1 MIPRHND
8 PGAPFAADGRQWLLD
23 LIDRCIARAGHRIS
37 WIETLRLRGALTAQ
51 GLLLC
56 ALGLLLLLLLPPLV
70 DRLLR
75 RGGHL
80 EPNFRG
86 DRIPQSYGLVILI
99 WASALLSATLAL
111 IPRLRPLTLLWLV
124 ACIGFGLL
132 GL

>member
-1 MIPRHND
+1 MVPRHND
-8 PGAPFAADGRQWLLD
+8 PGASLAADGPRWLLD
-23 LIDRCIARAGHRIS
+23 LFDRWIAGIGHRIP

-56 ALGLLLLLLLPPLV
+56 GLGLLLLLLLPPLV

-75 RGGHL
+75 RAGHL

-111 IPRLRPLTLLWLV
+111 IPR
-124 ACIGFGLL
+124 
-132 GL
+132 